1 MEKNKI
7 QINVREILDCLGSQV
22 VNVFGPIDG
31 YAVDNL
37 ADATHV
43 TSTTLDWVNPSK
55 KNKQQIAEQSPAS
68 VLLVD
73 NEVIYSESLRNREA
87 TLIVTKNPKHA
98 LAIVGNQFFVEK
110 SKPGIHPSAI
120 VDDEA
125 EIANTATIEA
135 YAVIGKASIGAET
148 VVSSF
153 VRIYDNVTIGR
164 ECFIKEGAVIGG
176 AGFGFE
182 RDEDGNRF
190 RFPQI
195 GGVRI
200 GNHVDIGANT
210 CIDRGALSDT
220 ILEDYSKVDNLCHIA
235 HNAHIGKNAVV
246 VACAEVSG
254 SCVVGENTWVGP
266 NACIRDQRSIG
277 SNTMIGMGS
286 VVVKNVGDNEVWA
299 GNPAKKMR

>member
-1 MEKNKI
+1 MKVLVKDIIE
-7 QINVREILDCLGSQV
+7 CLGTQV
-22 VNVFGPIDG
+22 LNVAGVFEGVYI
-31 YAVDNL
+31 DNL
-37 ADATHV
+37 ADVAHV
-43 TSTTLDWVNPSK
+43 NQTTLDWVNPSK
-55 KNKQQIAEQSPAS
+55 TNKQEIINKSPAR

-73 NEVIYSESLRNREA
+73 ESVEYVDGKVL
-87 TLIVTKNPKHA
+87 VFVKNPKRA
-98 LAIVGNQFFVEK
+98 LATVGNAFFVKKAE
-110 SKPGIHPSAI
+110 SGIHPTAI
-120 VDDEA
+120 IDKDAV
-125 EIANTATIEA
+125 IANSASIGPYT
-135 YAVIGKASIGAET
+135 VIGKAEIGERT
-148 VVSSF
+148 IISPF

-164 ECFIKEGAVIGG
+164 GCFIKEGAVIGG

-182 RDEDGNRF
+182 RDEEGNRF

-277 SNTMIGMGS
+277 NNTMIGMGS
-286 VVVKNVGDNEVWA
+286 VVVKNIGDNEVWA
-299 GNPAKKMR
+299 GNPAKLFREK